1 MTPASSAQDG
11 NHDRDIQFV
20 LDLLEH
26 HGGQLPQQK
35 IVELSPW
42 GKSKVSV
49 VLSSMADKGLITKLR
64 IGRRNLIWLA
74 EDAPEFTIDRD

>member
-1 MTPASSAQDG
+1 MSPSTDAHPED
-11 NHDRDIQFV
+11 DDYQFV
-20 LDLLEH
+20 LDLLDH

-49 VLSSMADKGLITKLR
+49 VLSEMEDEGLIVKVQVGLQ
-64 IGRRNLIWLA
+64 NLIWTA
-74 EDAPEFTIDRD
+74 EEAPEFGGT

>member
-1 MTPASSAQDG
+1 MESE
-11 NHDRDIQFV
+11 RDPDHQFV

-49 VLSSMADKGLITKLR
+49 VLSAMEDEGLIVKIQVGLQ
-64 IGRRNLIWLA
+64 NLIWTA
-74 EDAPEFTIDRD
+74 EEAPEFGGS